1 MPSSADP
8 TFDEPM
14 RVTVSEGSIVVL
26 GPGDVGVSMTADAA
40 RESARRLVQAAN
52 KLEPQY
58 PSPLA
63 ERPQIYDKGLG

>member
-14 RVTVSEGSIVVL
+14 RVTVAEGTIVIL

-40 RESARRLVQAAN
+40 RESARRLAEAAN
-52 KLEPQY
+52 RLEPQY

-63 ERPQIYDKGLG
+63 EARQIYDKGLG